1 MKIVLNIFTNHIPSV
16 VVLTLLLGVAI
27 LSGCAS
33 APEGRQDL
41 HTKTMQQ
48 TTEANDIELSRACRQ
63 ERESA
68 IASAKYEAV
77 SQNDGAESW
86 QQYYR
91 APVCVLKEK
100 QKKEVSL
107 HQIPEEFGFTM
118 EDLGKLNYDKL
129 CNSSPLKRMGAGK
142 GMVWLAEQGVSPEY
156 YNAITEECH
165 YRDQKNFAEKAAK
178 RSFIRSWFPSIN
190 VGVGVVPVYGY
201 GAYYGGYRYYGYPY
215 GYRRPYGHSYRG
227 DSRCTTVT
235 PGGHVADPGL
245 PLCQ

>member
-1 MKIVLNIFTNHIPSV
+1 MNSFFQKGVLWV
-16 VVLTLLLGVAI
+16 VALALGLLG
-27 LSGCAS
+27 GCAS
-33 APEGRQDL
+33 APQERLDL
-41 HTKTMQQ
+41 HMKAMQQ
-48 TTEANDIELSRACRQ
+48 TIEANDVELSRACRQ

-68 IASAKYEAV
+68 IASAKYEAI
-77 SQNDGAESW
+77 SQDDTAESW

-100 QKKEVSL
+100 QKKEASR

-118 EDLGKLNYDKL
+118 EDLAKLDYDKL
-129 CNSSPLKRMGAGK
+129 CESSPLKRMGTGK

-156 YNAITEECH
+156 YNAITAECH
-165 YRDQKNFAEKAAK
+165 YRDNRAAEKRWFV
-178 RSFIRSWFPSIN
+178 RSFFPTVHI
-190 VGVGVVPVYGY
+190 VGTGFVPAYGY
-201 GAYYGGYRYYGYPY
+201 GYRPY
-215 GYRRPYGHSYRG
+215 GYRYRGHHRRGYYG